1 MPDPLKKETIQC
13 IFCNKKVHSG
23 IKRFK
28 QHLSGHSG
36 DAKICQHVPPI
47 VSNEMAAY
55 LKKNARTVIQDEP
68 EDVEQNADE
77 DGDQVEAAEPAV
89 VKTPSSGTKVKQAK
103 KKIAQSAITSFVVP
117 APPNPQ
123 TQKYSK
129 GVTSMLY
136 KTPEEVVSDRYKSKT
151 SQSTIEHCTKKGTEA
166 KQIVDDHVAD
176 FFYENGIP
184 FNVINSRSWEILLES
199 IGQYGHGYR
208 SPTYH
213 EIRGPLLER
222 AEKRTMD
229 LRKKHEESWK
239 EYGCTIMSD
248 GWTDTSRR
256 HLINFL
262 ANSPAGTF
270 FLGSVNASSE
280 VADANMLADLLEKQI
295 DKVGKEYV
303 VQLVTDNG
311 SNFKAA
317 GRILMERIPHL
328 FWTPCAA
335 HCLNL
340 LLEDIGAIKE
350 INTCINSA
358 KKVSRFIYKHGRL
371 LDLMRDKLGG
381 DLVRPGV
388 TRFATSYLTLASM
401 YRHKNGLRNLFVS
414 DEWHN
419 NNLAKSAEGKQAE
432 NIVLSMPFWSKV
444 EMCLKASQPLL
455 VALRLVDGDE
465 TPAAPEIMAAMD
477 VAKNS
482 IKDALKG
489 KPALL
494 TEVLNLYEKRWDN
507 QMEQKLYGAAL
518 FLNPAK
524 FFVIKENDKRQAA
537 RLRSMFN
544 DVLWKMVSDDNDQT
558 TISKQADDYERSEG
572 ECFSKQLAINDR
584 TKKNPI
590 LWWGSYGGLAFEL
603 QTLAKRIISL
613 CCSASGCERNWSAF
627 AHIHTKKRNRLE
639 HKRLNRLVSV
649 SYNRKMHNRFQKI
662 RELGSKGKKS
672 NPLLLEEFEWENEWV
687 DDNCEPV
694 HTADGSAIT
703 WAHVDAAVGATH
715 SLRGR
720 NPPRAAA
727 ARAAISVSKTYT
739 RKRKRPRAA
748 GTQDIEEDESDDH
761 DMRDESEDQ
770 QGGADSESEAR
781 MDEDESPGHAT
792 ARDGGFHLDD
802 DLLI

>member
-1 MPDPLKKETIQC
+1 MSSSSEDSNQQRAARVEVLMPTPPLIEAETDGVGSSAASAPTASSVAADGAFLAEKAIAALPPNLQEMAKDPKRKAKSSDPGWKYGFIPDPQKKETIQC
-13 IFCNKKVHSG
+13 ILCKKKVHSG

-28 QHLSGHSG
+28 QHLAGCS
-36 DAKICQHVPPI
+36 
-47 VSNEMAAY
+47 
-55 LKKNARTVIQDEP
+55 
-68 EDVEQNADE
+68 DE
-77 DGDQVEAAEPAV
+77 DGDQVEAEPAPTPAA

-136 KTPEEVVSDRYKSKT
+136 KTPEEVVSDRDKSKT

-166 KQIVDDHVAD
+166 KQIVDDH
-176 FFYENGIP
+176 NGIP

-213 EIRGPLLER
+213 EIRGPLLEM
-222 AEKRTMD
+222 AEKRTME

-239 EYGCTIMSD
+239 EYGCTIMSN

-270 FLGSVNASSE
+270 FLGSVDASSE
-280 VADANMLADLLEKQI
+280 VANANMLADLLEKQI

-371 LDLMRDKLGG
+371 LDLMRDKLGV

-388 TRFATSYLTLASM
+388 TLFATSYLTLASM

-419 NNLAKSAEGKQAE
+419 NNLAKSPEGKQAE
-432 NIVLSMPFWSKV
+432 NIVLSMPFWNKV
-444 EMCLKASQPLL
+444 EMFLKASQPLL

-489 KPALL
+489 KPSLL
-494 TEVLNLYEKRWDN
+494 ADVLDLYEKRWDN

-524 FFVIKENDKRQAA
+524 FFVIK
-537 RLRSMFN
+537 
-544 DVLWKMVSDDNDQT
+544 V
-558 TISKQADDYERSEG
+558 
-572 ECFSKQLAINDR
+572 
-584 TKKNPI
+584 
-590 LWWGSYGGLAFEL
+590 
-603 QTLAKRIISL
+603 
-613 CCSASGCERNWSAF
+613 
-627 AHIHTKKRNRLE
+627 
-639 HKRLNRLVSV
+639 
-649 SYNRKMHNRFQKI
+649 
-662 RELGSKGKKS
+662 
-672 NPLLLEEFEWENEWV
+672 
-687 DDNCEPV
+687 
-694 HTADGSAIT
+694 
-703 WAHVDAAVGATH
+703 
-715 SLRGR
+715 
-720 NPPRAAA
+720 
-727 ARAAISVSKTYT
+727 
-739 RKRKRPRAA
+739 
-748 GTQDIEEDESDDH
+748 
-761 DMRDESEDQ
+761 
-770 QGGADSESEAR
+770 
-781 MDEDESPGHAT
+781 
-792 ARDGGFHLDD
+792 
-802 DLLI
+802 